1 MVVKLNR
8 SAQANPDSTRYHTWP
23 EEYIFK
29 DLLISNKITEVVES
43 NKIQI
48 VRMKTIYY
56 LHNQILT

>member
-29 DLLISNKITEVVES
+29 DLLISNKINVQT
-43 NKIQI
+43 KLYII
-48 VRMKTIYY
+48 LIYTIYQY
-56 LHNQILT
+56 DSICRWCV